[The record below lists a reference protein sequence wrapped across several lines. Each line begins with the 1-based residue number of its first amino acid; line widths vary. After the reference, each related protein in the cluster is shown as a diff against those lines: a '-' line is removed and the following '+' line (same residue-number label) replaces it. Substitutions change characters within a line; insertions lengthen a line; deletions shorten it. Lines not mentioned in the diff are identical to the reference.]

1 MKKFYL
7 IYLFTFAIVFWSCSK
22 DSDITLEPANI
33 SLNFSHT
40 WNGQEV
46 TSSAIDTSRF
56 INENADD
63 IRITRLRY
71 LISDIVLT
79 HESGVDAMLTGYHLI
94 DIMDD
99 ESLSYSTADEII
111 PGEYTMSIRFGFN
124 DADNQDGI
132 YNDLNTASFDVPAQL
147 GGGYHYMQLDGTYK
161 NSNNDDDPFNYHVIR
176 AFDMTGTNEP
186 QDTSIKI
193 SLGSVTVGVN
203 TQVNIQMDLY
213 EWFSNPHLWDLSELN
228 TMLMSNYDAQ
238 IKMSQ
243 NGASAFSLIS
253 ITQE

>member
-1 MKKFYL
+1 
-7 IYLFTFAIVFWSCSK
+7 
-22 DSDITLEPANI
+22 
-33 SLNFSHT
+33 
-40 WNGQEV
+40 
-46 TSSAIDTSRF
+46 
-56 INENADD
+56 
-63 IRITRLRY
+63 
-71 LISDIVLT
+71 
-79 HESGVDAMLTGYHLI
+79 
-94 DIMDD
+94 
-99 ESLSYSTADEII
+99 
-111 PGEYTMSIRFGFN
+111 
-124 DADNQDGI
+124 
-132 YNDLNTASFDVPAQL
+132 
-147 GGGYHYMQLDGTYK
+147 
-161 NSNNDDDPFNYHVIR
+161 VIR

-193 SLGSVTVGVN
+193 SLGSVTVGVK